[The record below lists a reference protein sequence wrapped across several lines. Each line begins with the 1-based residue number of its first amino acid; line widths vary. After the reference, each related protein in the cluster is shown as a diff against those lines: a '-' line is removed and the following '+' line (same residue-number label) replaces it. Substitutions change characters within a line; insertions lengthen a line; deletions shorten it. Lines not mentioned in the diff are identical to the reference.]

1 MFHALQ
7 QSLAQNGVNAT
18 VKRVGCVG
26 ACYRTP
32 MVEVAVPGKSS
43 VTYSGL
49 TLAQAGELVQ
59 KHFRP
64 RGLALRASQLWTR
77 VLDGLLVEDGAA
89 APRSWAIGGEP
100 G

>member
-7 QSLAQNGVNAT
+7 QSLAQNGANAT

-32 MVEVAVPGKSS
+32 MVEVAVPGKPS
-43 VTYSGL
+43 VTYAGL

-59 KHFRP
+59 THFRP
-64 RGLALRASQLWTR
+64 RGLARRVSQLWTR
-77 VLDGLLVEDGAA
+77 VLDGLLVEDGA
-89 APRSWAIGGEP
+89 GGASKS
-100 G
+100 GTWL